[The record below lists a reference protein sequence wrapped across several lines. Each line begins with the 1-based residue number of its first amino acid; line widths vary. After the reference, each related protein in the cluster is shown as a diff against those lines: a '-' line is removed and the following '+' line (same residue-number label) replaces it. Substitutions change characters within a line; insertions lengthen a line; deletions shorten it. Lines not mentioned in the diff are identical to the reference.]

1 MKQRIKVVASCCI
14 VIAAI
19 LTGGCGTSE
28 LPADTRLF
36 LVGMGPGD
44 PDLVSVR
51 ALNVI
56 RAADI
61 LVCLEGA
68 KEKFTYVTGG
78 KEVIAV
84 PYGFWRNYGKNPS
97 TLPVADARKE
107 KEIAPIRNTFI
118 VRVRDAVS
126 RGKVIAILDSGDPLI
141 YGPWAWILEEFE
153 DLNPSVVPGISSFNA
168 AHAALKKSP
177 TISGSTKSVVLTSN
191 DWPGKTDTIDSIGKH
206 GASMA
211 LFTMRA
217 DFDFFIGRLKAAYPS
232 RTPVALVLHAG
243 NREKERVITGTLGT
257 ISEKAGDTRLP
268 FEYMIYIGDFL
279 TYRQKR

>member
-1 MKQRIKVVASCCI
+1 MKQGIRLVASCCI

-19 LTGGCGTSE
+19 LAGGCGSTE

-56 RAADI
+56 RAAD
-61 LVCLEGA
+61 VVVYLEGA
-68 KEKFTYVTGG
+68 KEKFRHVAGG

-84 PYGFWRNYGKNPS
+84 PYGFWRNYGKDPS
-97 TLPVADARKE
+97 ALPETDARKE
-107 KEIAPIRNTFI
+107 KEIAPIRKEFI
-118 VRVRDAVS
+118 GRVRDAVS
-126 RGKVIAILDSGDPLI
+126 RGKVIAVLDSGDPLI

-153 DLNPSVVPGISSFNA
+153 DLKPSVVPGISCFNA

-177 TISGSTKSVVLTSN
+177 TITESTKSVILTSN

-217 DFDFFIGRLKAAYPS
+217 DFDFFIGKLKIAYPS

-243 NREKERVITGTLGT
+243 NRENERVITGTLGT
-257 ISEKAGDTRLP
+257 ISEQVRETRLP
-268 FEYMIYIGDFL
+268 FEYMIYIGDFI

>member
-1 MKQRIKVVASCCI
+1 MKQRIKLVASCFI
-14 VIAAI
+14 IIAAI
-19 LTGGCGTSE
+19 CAGGCGRTE
-28 LPADTRLF
+28 LPANTRLF

-61 LVCLEGA
+61 VVYLEGA
-68 KEKFTYVTGG
+68 KEKFHDVTGG

-84 PYGFWRNYGKNPS
+84 PYGFWRNYGKDPS
-97 TLPVADARKE
+97 ALPDADARKE
-107 KEIAPIRNTFI
+107 REIAPIRNEFI
-118 VRVRDAVS
+118 RRVRDAAA

-141 YGPWAWILEEFE
+141 YGPWAWILEEFD
-153 DLNPSVVPGISSFNA
+153 DLEPSVVPGISCFNA
-168 AHAALKKSP
+168 AHAAMKKSP
-177 TISGSTKSVVLTSN
+177 TISGSTKSVILTSK
-191 DWPGKTDTIDSIGKH
+191 DWPGKTDTIEKIAKH

-217 DFDFFIGRLKAAYPS
+217 DFDFFLERLKAGYPLH
-232 RTPVALVLHAG
+232 TPVAIVLHAG
-243 NREKERVITGTLGT
+243 NKKKEKVITGTLGT
-257 ISEKAGDTRLP
+257 ISEKIRDTRLP
-268 FEYMIYIGDFL
+268 FEYLIYIGDFI